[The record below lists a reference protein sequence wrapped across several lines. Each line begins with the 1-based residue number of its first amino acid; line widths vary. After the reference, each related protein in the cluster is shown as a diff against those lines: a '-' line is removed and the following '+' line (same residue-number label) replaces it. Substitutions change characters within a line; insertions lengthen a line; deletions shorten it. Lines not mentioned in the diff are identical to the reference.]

1 MKSTLIR
8 NLIIACV
15 ISLGIGQTTIS
26 GELSTDFT
34 LGDTLS
40 YGSPYTGITL
50 AGEGW
55 ELSTNLLGGI
65 VNIEEAKY
73 SWSVTDVVTLTF
85 GSQAEP
91 YGIAWGLHRPSNNKF
106 VSVPRGHN
114 VVSGVGVSTSVVG
127 VGINALVGNDNYW
140 GTRISYGIG
149 LFGID
154 TKFGLSVNSNDA
166 QLIDVSVNGSALGF
180 PFATSLEYDLSEEA
194 DGAYWLRGEVSPS
207 FIKGAYLLVGLNS
220 DDELLYGVG
229 YNCSDNVKI
238 ITEFSSGVKDAD
250 GNDVESDFSI
260 RASYSF

>member
-1 MKSTLIR
+1 MGTLIK
-8 NLIIACV
+8 NLITAIAV
-15 ISLGIGQTTIS
+15 ISLGIGQTSVS

-40 YGSPYTGITL
+40 YTSPYTGIAL
-50 AGEGW
+50 AGDGW

-73 SWSVTDVVTLTF
+73 SWSVSDAVTLTF

-106 VSVPRGHN
+106 VSVPRGHS

-127 VGINALVGNDNYW
+127 VGVNALVGNDEYW
-140 GTRISYGIG
+140 GARISYGIN

-166 QLIDVSVNGSALGF
+166 QLVDVSESGSVLGF
-180 PFATSLEYDLSEEA
+180 PYEASFEYDLAEEA
-194 DGAYWLRGEVSPS
+194 DGAFWLRGVVTPG
-207 FIKGAYLLVGLNS
+207 FAKGAFLLIGYNS
-220 DDELLYGVG
+220 DEEVLYGVG
-229 YNCSDNVKI
+229 YKCTDRTFLS
-238 ITEFSSGVKDAD
+238 TELSGEGDMI
-250 GNDVESDFSI
+250 I

>member
-8 NLIIACV
+8 NLIVAFV
-15 ISLGIGQTTIS
+15 ISLGMGQTTIS

-40 YGSPYTGITL
+40 YGSPYTGVTL

-106 VSVPRGHN
+106 VSVPREHS

-127 VGINALVGNDNYW
+127 VGINALVGNDEYW
-140 GTRISYGIG
+140 GVRISY
-149 LFGID
+149 
-154 TKFGLSVNSNDA
+154 
-166 QLIDVSVNGSALGF
+166 
-180 PFATSLEYDLSEEA
+180 
-194 DGAYWLRGEVSPS
+194 
-207 FIKGAYLLVGLNS
+207 
-220 DDELLYGVG
+220 
-229 YNCSDNVKI
+229 
-238 ITEFSSGVKDAD
+238 
-250 GNDVESDFSI
+250 
-260 RASYSF
+260 

>member
-15 ISLGIGQTTIS
+15 ISLGIGQTKIS

-34 LGDTLS
+34 LGDALS
-40 YGSPYTGITL
+40 YNSPYTGVTL

-73 SWSVTDVVTLTF
+73 SWSVTDAVTLTF

-166 QLIDVSVNGSALGF
+166 QLVDVSKSGSVLGF
-180 PFATSLEYDLSEEA
+180 PFEASFEYDLAEEA
-194 DGAYWLRGEVSPS
+194 DGAFWLRGVVTPG
-207 FIKGAYLLVGLNS
+207 FAKGAFLLIGYNS
-220 DDELLYGVG
+220 DEEVLYGVG
-229 YNCSDNVKI
+229 YKCNDRTFLS
-238 ITEFSSGVKDAD
+238 TELSGEGDMV
-250 GNDVESDFSI
+250 I